1 VPALAVVGP
10 PRHARNATTK
20 AARDFE
26 RLRNVLLRSLC
37 VMCGFVGD
45 LDDLREP
52 FVIRAGRSDARESG
66 LAVKGEPFRMVS
78 ADAVRCDD

>member
-1 VPALAVVGP
+1 
-10 PRHARNATTK
+10 
-20 AARDFE
+20 
-26 RLRNVLLRSLC
+26 
-37 VMCGFVGD
+37 MCGFVGD